1 MKQLIWICLCWLTL
15 LLVDAQAADGALP
28 PEVKVLI
35 GMKIPPK
42 APGRQGDVPGW
53 LDLDG
58 QGIVNSIGFSILQK
72 DKVTILAIDSVD
84 PKDQTRT
91 ILDVRMI
98 PGNLLNRYMKD
109 GQVQLKTNDMQLYRI
124 TTACLRGGSP
134 DEDGVLMGMWRY
146 EPGTRSCGGPSNLI
160 KKAWLLNS
168 ESGKLTDIST
178 EGVTCREI
186 FTCGED

>member
-1 MKQLIWICLCWLTL
+1 MKQLIRIFLCWLSFI
-15 LLVDAQAADGALP
+15 LVNAQAADGVLS

-42 APGRQGDVPGW
+42 APGRSGDVPGW
-53 LDLDG
+53 LDLDS
-58 QGIVNSIGFSILQK
+58 QGIANSIGFSILQK
-72 DKVTILAIDSVD
+72 DSVTILAIDSVD
-84 PKDQTRT
+84 PNDQTRT
-91 ILDVRMI
+91 ILDVRTI

-109 GQVQLKTNDMQLYRI
+109 GQVQLKKNDMQLYRI

-134 DEDGVLMGMWRY
+134 DDEGVLIGMWRY
-146 EPGTRSCGGPSNLI
+146 KPGTKNCADSSNLI

-168 ESGKLTDIST
+168 ESGKLTDVSPEDI
-178 EGVTCREI
+178 TCRDI